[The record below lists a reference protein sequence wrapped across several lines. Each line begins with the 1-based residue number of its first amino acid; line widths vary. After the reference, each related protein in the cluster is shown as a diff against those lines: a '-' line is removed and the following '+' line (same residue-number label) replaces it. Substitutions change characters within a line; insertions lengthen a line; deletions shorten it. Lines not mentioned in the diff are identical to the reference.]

1 MVGKTQQLTPRRP
14 HRPLKRFTFQRD
26 TASQLALR
34 LTMRRIAATLAVVVA
49 LLFVA
54 GLAWADD
61 KSEANKLFVDAVG
74 LIMSVEETK
83 TEDGTTEPEP
93 PTERLN
99 TLQQALNKLFKIF
112 DDYPGTDLAVK
123 LISRTGTGIYTLD
136 NVTELL
142 LNAKG
147 PAVVHLATERG

>member
-1 MVGKTQQLTPRRP
+1 
-14 HRPLKRFTFQRD
+14 
-26 TASQLALR
+26 
-34 LTMRRIAATLAVVVA
+34 MRRIAATFAVVGA

-83 TEDGTTEPEP
+83 TEDGTTKPEP
-93 PTERLN
+93 PIERLN
-99 TLQQALNKLFKIF
+99 TLQEALIKLLKIL
-112 DDYPGTDLAVK
+112 DEYPGTDLAVK
-123 LISRTGTGIYTLD
+123 LISRTGTSIYTLD

-147 PAVVHLATERG
+147 PALIHLAAERG

>member
-1 MVGKTQQLTPRRP
+1 
-14 HRPLKRFTFQRD
+14 
-26 TASQLALR
+26 
-34 LTMRRIAATLAVVVA
+34 MRRIATLTVVA
-49 LLFVA
+49 LLFSA
-54 GLAWADD
+54 GSAWADD
-61 KSEANKLFVDAVG
+61 KPEANKLFVDAVG

-93 PTERLN
+93 PIERLN

-136 NVTELL
+136 NFTELL